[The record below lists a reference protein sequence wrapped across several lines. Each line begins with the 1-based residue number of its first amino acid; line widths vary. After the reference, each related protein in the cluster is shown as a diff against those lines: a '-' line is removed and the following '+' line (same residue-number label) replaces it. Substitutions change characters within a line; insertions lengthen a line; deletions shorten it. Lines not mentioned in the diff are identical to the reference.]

1 MTIDLTDTTSS
12 KIAAALVQARLK
24 SGSPTTGAV
33 LTLVIATEERHHY
46 DALKAASQAAR
57 EHPARI
63 IVVIERAEIARTR
76 LDAEVRVGDERGP
89 GEVIVLRLYG
99 ELSSHA
105 DAVILPLLLPDV
117 PVVTWWPDAGPEVP
131 SADPLGA
138 FAQRR
143 ITDAA
148 EYHKPMDKLKARAAG
163 YRPGDTDLAWTR
175 LTPWRSM
182 LAAALDQYPHK
193 IVSAAVS
200 GEEGNPS
207 ARVLAVWLRQRLGVT
222 VTRTADEGPGITG
235 VHLVTESGPISLTRP
250 DGELATLSIP
260 GQPDRPV
267 ALKRRET
274 AELIAEELRRLDPD
288 DVYSRLLAEIDV
300 PFDEPLKVAGP
311 TVEAAAKEA
320 AKLGEPAPVA
330 VPAEDAQEAL
340 DGQTA
345 ADALI
350 AADAADAEAE
360 AADAKAAADEQAAN
374 THSGGA
380 S

>member
-1 MTIDLTDTTSS
+1 MTIDLTDTTSG

-33 LTLVIATEERHHY
+33 LTLVVATEERHHY
-46 DALKAASQAAR
+46 DALKSASQAAR

-63 IVVIERAEIARTR
+63 IVVIGRPEIARTR

-105 DAVILPLLLPDV
+105 DAVVLPLLLPDV

-131 SADPLGA
+131 SADALGA

-163 YRPGDTDLAWTR
+163 YQPGDTDLAWTR

-182 LAAALDQYPHK
+182 LAAALDQYPRK
-193 IVSAAVS
+193 VTSAAVS

-235 VHLVTESGPISLTRP
+235 VHLMTDSGPISLTRP
-250 DGELATLSIP
+250 DGELASLSVP

-300 PFDEPLKVAGP
+300 PFTEPLKVAGP

-330 VPAEDAQEAL
+330 VAGEDD
-340 DGQTA
+340 DGDREG
-345 ADALI
+345 ADAS
-350 AADAADAEAE
+350 ATTQSD
-360 AADAKAAADEQAAN
+360 
-374 THSGGA
+374 GA
-380 S
+380 V

>member
-1 MTIDLTDTTSS
+1 MTIDLTDTTSG
-12 KIAAALVQARLK
+12 KIAAALVQARLR

-33 LTLVIATEERHHY
+33 LTLVVSTEERHHY
-46 DALKAASQAAR
+46 DAVRAAGQAAR

-63 IVVIERAEIARTR
+63 IVVIGRPEIARTR

-89 GEVIVLRLYG
+89 GEVVVLRLYG

-105 DAVILPLLLPDV
+105 DAVVLPLLLPDV

-163 YRPGDTDLAWTR
+163 YQPGDTDLAWTR

-182 LAAALDQYPHK
+182 LAAALDQYPRR

-207 ARVLAVWLRQRLGVT
+207 ARILAVWLRQRLDVP

-288 DVYSRLLAEIDV
+288 DVYSRLLAEVDV
-300 PFDEPLKVAGP
+300 PFTEPLKVAGP

-320 AKLGEPAPVA
+320 AKLGEPEPVA
-330 VPAEDAQEAL
+330 VDEEGAAE
-340 DGQTA
+340 
-345 ADALI
+345 ADK
-350 AADAADAEAE
+350 DAADS
-360 AADAKAAADEQAAN
+360 KAAADAP
-374 THSGGA
+374 SGGTA
-380 S
+380 

>member
-1 MTIDLTDTTSS
+1 MTIDLTDTTSG
-12 KIAAALVQARLK
+12 KIAAALVQARLR

-33 LTLVIATEERHHY
+33 LTLVVSTEERHHY
-46 DALKAASQAAR
+46 DAVKAAGQAAR

-63 IVVIERAEIARTR
+63 IVVIGRPEIARTR

-89 GEVIVLRLYG
+89 GEVLVLRLYG

-105 DAVILPLLLPDV
+105 DAVVLPLLLPDV

-163 YRPGDTDLAWTR
+163 YQPGDTDLAWTR

-182 LAAALDQYPHK
+182 LAAALDQYPRK

-207 ARVLAVWLRQRLGVT
+207 ARMLAVWLRQRLGVP

-235 VHLVTESGPISLTRP
+235 VQLMTESGPIALSRP

-260 GQPDRPV
+260 DQPDRPV

-288 DVYSRLLAEIDV
+288 DMYSRLLAEVDM
-300 PFDEPLKVAGP
+300 PFTEPLKVAGP

-320 AKLGEPAPVA
+320 AKLGEPKPVT
-330 VPAEDAQEAL
+330 VD
-340 DGQTA
+340 D
-345 ADALI
+345 
-350 AADAADAEAE
+350 EAE
-360 AADAKAAADEQAAN
+360 ANGSGSGSDSAGSAD
-374 THSGGA
+374 TPSGGTV
-380 S
+380 